1 VKRFAA
7 IVISALM
14 PAWGADFAVLNI
26 AIVEGE
32 GTVYATGSRAT
43 RGITVQIT
51 DETGRPVPGVA
62 VSFQLPDLGATG
74 VFSSGAR
81 TEIVNT
87 GEDGRATVWGMRWNR
102 TPGDVQ
108 VRITAAKD
116 GVRAGTVS
124 TQHLSDHVAA
134 DASGPR
140 IGGGHRSKL
149 LIVGLIAAGAAAG
162 GLAAGMARGGGSV
175 PAAAPQAS
183 LSIGRPSVIIG
194 AP

>member
-1 VKRFAA
+1 
-7 IVISALM
+7 M
-14 PAWGADFAVLNI
+14 PVWGADFAVLNI

-108 VRITAAKD
+108 VKITAAKD

-134 DASGPR
+134 DNLGPR
-140 IGGGHRSKL
+140 IGGGRRSKV
-149 LIVGLIAAGAAAG
+149 LIIGLIAAGAAAG
-162 GLAAGMARGGGSV
+162 GLAAGMARGGSSA
-175 PAAAPQAS
+175 PAAAPQTS